1 MAFFSDDESYTI
13 DIVKDVINPVCTQWV
28 CQTLVRKYHL
38 SFIILLSSTCPLQC
52 DYKLRCDKPDS
63 GQAEDTRHMSEQEM
77 HEAFVAL
84 YT

>member
-1 MAFFSDDESYTI
+1 M
-13 DIVKDVINPVCTQWV
+13 PVA
-28 CQTLVRKYHL
+28 
-38 SFIILLSSTCPLQC
+38 QC

-63 GQAEDTRHMSEQEM
+63 GQAEDTGDMSEQEM